1 MLHTKVIR
9 VGTRGSALA
18 LWQACW
24 VMEQL
29 QHHHPR
35 ATFKV
40 VEISTRGD
48 RVRDVPLFRAG
59 GVGLFVKELE
69 HALLQDEIDLA
80 VHSLKD
86 MPSQVPPELTI
97 AAVPERGDPR
107 DALVSRLKL
116 PLADLPTGAR
126 VGTSSRRRAAQLL
139 ALWPDFQIVN
149 LRGNV
154 DTRLRKAEGEQ
165 YDAVVLAAAGLMRMN
180 QTDRITETLSPEV
193 MLPAGGQGALAV
205 QVRSD
210 DERAISLV
218 APLNHPP
225 TWTTVTAERAFL
237 ACLGGGCHVP
247 IAAYAELEDDQVWL
261 RALVGSPDGRAI
273 VRGERRGTASQAE
286 TLGRALAEELLER
299 GAADLLDALEAECD

>member
-1 MLHTKVIR
+1 MHTKTIR

-24 VMEQL
+24 VVGQL
-29 QHHHPR
+29 QNHHPDVS
-35 ATFKV
+35 FQV

-48 RVRDVPLFRAG
+48 RVRDVPLFQAG

-69 HALLQDEIDLA
+69 YALRQDEIDLA

-86 MPSQVPPELTI
+86 MPSQVPPELTL

-116 PLADLPTGAR
+116 PLMDLPDGAR

-139 ALWPDFQIVN
+139 ALRPDFQIVN

-154 DTRLRKAEGEQ
+154 DTRLRKAESDQ
-165 YDAVVLAAAGLMRMN
+165 YDAVVLAAAGLMRMD
-180 QTDRITETLSPEV
+180 QDDRITETLSPEM

-205 QVRSD
+205 EVRSD
-210 DERAISLV
+210 DEQTIFLA

-225 TWTTVTAERAFL
+225 TWTTVIAERAFL
-237 ACLGGGCHVP
+237 ARLGGGCHVP
-247 IAAYAELEDDQVWL
+247 IAAYAELKGNQLWL
-261 RALVGSPDGRAI
+261 RALVGSPDGRTL
-273 VRGERRGTASQAE
+273 VQGERRGTASQAE
-286 TLGRALAEELLER
+286 MLGRALAGELLEQ
-299 GAADLLDALEAECD
+299 GAAELLDALEEELG